1 MGGCAMSRSVVREDY
16 RLLPPSKEAVL
27 SFLNESGVLTADLSL
42 ATLVRCPSARH
53 PASNGKNAAYMVWQ
67 NGPDFFLG
75 WYQVHD
81 AATGT
86 VWFTTKNPENWT
98 NGERSWVSSR
108 QKTFAATER
117 KKSQESL
124 RALTEFYARLRAS
137 GDNHPYLQK
146 KRVRPHPAFRL
157 YTDGNSDFFPW
168 LNKSLIVP
176 YFDIDG
182 NLMTLQAIA
191 WEENMWGRKYL
202 YPGASKTAA
211 SLLFEPERANV
222 VKKTVGI
229 AEGFATADSFART
242 MDFPCFAA
250 IDGGNMSAVAAAL
263 RSHPRYK
270 DCRIIIA
277 ADNDIENP
285 KNPGLAYA
293 LKAASSAKT
302 ENIAVPV
309 LGNVSVDFND
319 LYIYGGDNL
328 VRHHGSFPKT
338 PKEVKALA
346 CGGHAGGGLQT
357 PAATEREKQPEFCN
371 LDEPPVFPL
380 GLYRVS
386 YTEQGTIASAER
398 IGSCLDVLGLTYSEE
413 GEFGRLVEYVD
424 NKGRTVKKIVPES
437 ALKQPGSAATL
448 YYLPGYRTVRN
459 CQKYIPAYVND
470 TPFSEEYTILTSTGW
485 RKEGDTRFF
494 ALPGETLELGEKIFM
509 HEVDAE
515 SDIFFTKRGTLKGWQ
530 DTVCALS
537 SGNPHLILALT
548 EALAAPLRGYLGEKM
563 FAGWNIVG
571 SHQIGKT
578 LCLQAGASCYGRGTT
593 KEIENVGRP
602 EGAVMKWSAT
612 KNGVERIC
620 HANNHLC
627 LFLDELGEMAIGD
640 PVGFSAAIYMI
651 MNGEGKRRMD
661 KDTNA
666 RPVLFWRVSV
676 FTASEASLASYLT
689 AKNLRVYSG
698 QESRI
703 YDIPA
708 AQSPQGPREAAGI
721 FEDLHGLRTLSEFGK
736 AMGDAVKENYG
747 HALPLFLGFLAEHG
761 VPANLYQEYLSRE
774 AVLDFFQIAQDAP
787 HDQILMATKLG
798 VNRLA
803 LHLGIAAGI
812 FPWKQEKEEA
822 ALKQV
827 FLLWLDQFDE
837 RGKALRSETRKI
849 LDHWEAFLLRNL
861 GLFISSENDIPKK
874 DAVGIYREGPGGHDE
889 YCVFTSV
896 FRENCLDPRQYKRE
910 LKVLKDAG
918 MFSSSI
924 QKGRGFA
931 TRVAIPGKRDKVDCF
946 PLRLRQSDEE
956 VLNPDSFPEPDEN
969 MNDLPF

>member
-1 MGGCAMSRSVVREDY
+1 LTSNDFVVV
-16 RLLPPSKEAVL
+16 PPSEEAIL
-27 SFLNESGVLTADLSL
+27 SFLNESGVLATDFSL

-53 PASNGKNAAYMVWQ
+53 PAPNGKNAAYMIWQ

-75 WYQVHD
+75 WYQIHD
-81 AATGT
+81 TETGT
-86 VWFTTKNPENWT
+86 VWFTTKKTESWNYK
-98 NGERSWVSSR
+98 ERAWVASAQRGFAETR
-108 QKTFAATER
+108 QKER
-117 KKSQESL
+117 QEAL
-124 RALTEFYARLRAS
+124 RSLTEFYAGLRES

-146 KRVRPHPAFRL
+146 KQVRLHPAFRL
-157 YTDGNSDFFPW
+157 YTGGDTDSFPW
-168 LNKSLIVP
+168 LNNSLIVP
-176 YFDIDG
+176 YFDIDR
-182 NLMTLQAIA
+182 NLMTLQSIA
-191 WEENMWGRKYL
+191 WEENMWGKKYL

-211 SLLFEPERANV
+211 SLLFKPERVSAGTQ
-222 VKKTVGI
+222 KMVGI
-229 AEGFATADSFART
+229 AEGFATADSFARA

-250 IDGGNMSAVAAAL
+250 IDGANMSAVAAAL
-263 RSHPRYK
+263 RSHPKYRDYH
-270 DCRIIIA
+270 IVIA

-285 KNPGLAYA
+285 QNPGLAYA
-293 LKAASSAKT
+293 LKAASFAKT
-302 ENIAVPV
+302 KSIAVPV
-309 LGNVSVDFND
+309 LGNMSVDFND
-319 LYIYGGDNL
+319 LYNRGGDDS
-328 VRHHGSFPKT
+328 VRCHALFPQTPEQVESAVYGRQTPNAGSAQ
-338 PKEVKALA
+338 ERALA
-346 CGGHAGGGLQT
+346 ATLS
-357 PAATEREKQPEFCN
+357 PAAIEQEELPEFRN
-371 LDEPPVFPL
+371 FDDPPVFPL
-380 GLYRVS
+380 GLYHVS
-386 YTEQGTIASAER
+386 YTKQGAIASAER
-398 IGSCLDVLGLTYSEE
+398 IGSRLDILGLTYSEE

-424 NKGRTVKKIVPES
+424 NTGRTVKKVVPES
-437 ALKQPGSAATL
+437 ALKQAGSAATL
-448 YYLPGYRTVRN
+448 YYLPGYGTVRN

-485 RKEGDTRFF
+485 RREGDTRFF

-509 HEVDAE
+509 CEASAE

-593 KEIENVGRP
+593 KEIEDVGHP

-627 LFLDELGEMAIGD
+627 LFLDELGEMAIED

-676 FTASEASLASYLT
+676 FTASEASSASYLT
-689 AKNLRVYSG
+689 ARNLRVYSG

-708 AQSPQGPREAAGI
+708 VQSPQGPQEAAGI

-761 VPANLYQEYLSRE
+761 VPASLYQEYLSRE
-774 AVLDFFQIAQDAP
+774 AVLNFFQIAQDAP

-812 FPWKQEKEEA
+812 FPWNQEKEEV
-822 ALKQV
+822 ALKRV
-827 FLLWLDQFDE
+827 FLLWLD
-837 RGKALRSETRKI
+837 
-849 LDHWEAFLLRNL
+849 
-861 GLFISSENDIPKK
+861 
-874 DAVGIYREGPGGHDE
+874 
-889 YCVFTSV
+889 
-896 FRENCLDPRQYKRE
+896 
-910 LKVLKDAG
+910 
-918 MFSSSI
+918 
-924 QKGRGFA
+924 
-931 TRVAIPGKRDKVDCF
+931 
-946 PLRLRQSDEE
+946 
-956 VLNPDSFPEPDEN
+956 
-969 MNDLPF
+969 